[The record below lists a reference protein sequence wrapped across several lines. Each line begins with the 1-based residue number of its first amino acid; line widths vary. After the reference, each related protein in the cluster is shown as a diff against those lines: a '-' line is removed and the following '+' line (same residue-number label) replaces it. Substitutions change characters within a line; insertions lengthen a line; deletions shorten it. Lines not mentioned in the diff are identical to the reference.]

1 MEQYLHGANHG
12 LKFAPSQHCSSSDFN
27 PSDLIHTALFNF
39 FFINVGEIIV
49 HFTKLYFS
57 GQLMKKN
64 TNFKSTCCIFIWL
77 HCIQSGVI

>member
-64 TNFKSTCCIFIWL
+64 
-77 HCIQSGVI
+77 